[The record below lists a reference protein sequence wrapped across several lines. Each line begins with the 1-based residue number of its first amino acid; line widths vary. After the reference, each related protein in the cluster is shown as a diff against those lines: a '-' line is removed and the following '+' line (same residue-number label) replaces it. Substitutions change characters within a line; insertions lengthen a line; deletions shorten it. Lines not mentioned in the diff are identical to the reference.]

1 MKISNKIAIIYL
13 PRLSSDILL
22 YPTTISYKAPQYSSH
37 VKLLIYSSIHKLF
50 LALCTNWI
58 LIATVTSK
66 SPLIKSCQKELYVA
80 ILVENLRKSS
90 GVTNWW
96 KKKNL
101 QAMVSKIISSY
112 KPEQRRE
119 GASYLWNSLISAWI
133 LCSLILNKM
142 WNFLFLMEQ
151 PLLRSPIESIMKAS
165 TFEYNSCW
173 SS

>member
-1 MKISNKIAIIYL
+1 MHLYIRCYGGKMKISNKIAIIYL

-37 VKLLIYSSIHKLF
+37 VKLLIYSSVHKLF

-96 KKKNL
+96 KKKIFKQWFPRL
-101 QAMVSKIISSY
+101 FHPIS
-112 KPEQRRE
+112 Q
-119 GASYLWNSLISAWI
+119 
-133 LCSLILNKM
+133 NK
-142 WNFLFLMEQ
+142 EEKVHH
-151 PLLRSPIESIMKAS
+151 IYGIH
-165 TFEYNSCW
+165 
-173 SS
+173 